1 MPYEV
6 LDANA
11 DTGSMKDAID
21 NFAAGVSSVD
31 SVEDTVKLGR
41 DRVAITVQYTA

>member
-11 DTGSMKDAID
+11 NTGAMKTAID
-21 NFAAGVSSVD
+21 DFAAGVSSVD
-31 SVEDTVKLGR
+31 SVEDVTKLGR